1 VVSNGDQIEW
11 LYIMTFLLDVGTE
24 STDGTVE
31 YVTEARAI
39 IYRSTSYTV
48 TITTYGLVG
57 GIIEGTFSATV
68 ENFFPPNDL
77 KEITEGEFR
86 VKRIADNTNLW

>member
-1 VVSNGDQIEW
+1 
-11 LYIMTFLLDVGTE
+11 
-24 STDGTVE
+24 
-31 YVTEARAI
+31 
-39 IYRSTSYTV
+39 
-48 TITTYGLVG
+48 LVG